1 MSRGRPKHHGSRR
14 RAYSVRQREVR
25 ERRLRL
31 AHDETDW
38 AIDGLTA
45 IDPEP
50 QSEPD
55 QPAWTMRLHGRA
67 TAA

>member
-1 MSRGRPKHHGSRR
+1 MSRGRPRHHGSRR

-31 AHDETDW
+31 AHDDRDW
-38 AIDGLTA
+38 ILDGLSA
-45 IDPEP
+45 NDAGPPAEAAEP
-50 QSEPD
+50 SWNLP
-55 QPAWTMRLHGRA
+55 LHGRA

>member
-1 MSRGRPKHHGSRR
+1 MSRGRPRHHGSRR

-31 AHDETDW
+31 AHDDGDW
-38 AIDGLTA
+38 ILDGLSA
-45 IDPEP
+45 NDAEP
-50 QSEPD
+50 PAEAVEPSWNL
-55 QPAWTMRLHGRA
+55 PLHGRA